1 MADPLIET
9 IETIARQRDITYEQA
24 ARLTAAAQP
33 FWVGLEEVGFV
44 DAFGGAEFD
53 RIFPEV
59 IETIHCLA
67 NPLAHATEEN
77 R

>member
-1 MADPLIET
+1 MT
-9 IETIARQRDITYEQA
+9 GYRSSETIAAQRGITVG
-24 ARLTAAAQP
+24 RPTALVEAAQP
-33 FWVGLEEVGFV
+33 LWSALEDVGFV
-44 DAFGGAEFD
+44 DAHGGAEFD